1 MNATH
6 EVFNQVEPLVDVNL
20 FAANRAMQDALRFN
34 APALDTAP
42 LQALGAQ
49 VGSAEMQTHA
59 RLANVFTPQLKSHD
73 RFGHR
78 IDQVEFHPSY
88 HALMTAA
95 TAAGLHGTPWGSP
108 HPSPHLSRAAGFM
121 LFTELEP
128 SMLCPISMSYAV
140 TPALRD
146 NPAIYADWA
155 PQLTSRAY
163 DPALKLWKDKAGVTM
178 GMGMTEKQGGSDVRA
193 NTTQA
198 VPAGS
203 DHWGQRFSVTGHK
216 WFFSAPMCDAFLIL
230 AQTPSGLSCLFL
242 PRVLPDGT
250 LNPLFIQRLKDKL
263 GNKANASSE
272 VEFAGA
278 TAWLVGE
285 EGRGV
290 PQILAMG
297 TMTRLDCA
305 LGTSGLMRQALSIAL
320 NHTSQRSAFGKKLI
334 DQPLMKNVL
343 ADLALESEASTALAL
358 RLARSFD
365 LPEDEHERAMQRL
378 LTPVAKFWICKRG
391 SHFAEEA
398 MECLGGNGYVEEG
411 GEGIMARIYR
421 EMPVNSIWE
430 GAGNI
435 MALDLLRA
443 LRKADAAAAL
453 AHELAPARGMHTA
466 LDHLA
471 ESLPI
476 RVEQMATEMEARRL
490 AQDVALAVQAALLAQ
505 QGHADR
511 LPGGLIQKGERHPHH
526 LQFRQRLQLI
536 ASWRPREPA
545 VIEQA
550 EFLFE
555 IELLAALLSVPG
567 VVAGTSDARF
577 DIKGRFLLCPL
588 RQQCLTGAQRQPW
601 QAQADGFTQRG
612 VQSHSAEKGGQRGG
626 FRGWVHDGSGTKRQ
640 PTSCPNCTADTARRD
655 RGGKGECQPGAAFA
669 HPCPLV
675 YNRRVF
681 WNRVDG
687 VSTWPHHDISLL
699 VPRH

>member
-1 MNATH
+1 MNTTH
-6 EVFNQVEPLVDVNL
+6 DVFNQPEPLVDVNL
-20 FAANRAMQDALRFN
+20 FEGNRAMQDALRFN
-34 APALDTAP
+34 APAMATAP
-42 LQALGAQ
+42 LQALGALA
-49 VGSAEMQTHA
+49 GSADMQTHA
-59 RLANVFTPQLKSHD
+59 RLANVFTPQLKSHS

-88 HALMTAA
+88 HALMGAA
-95 TAAGLHGTPWGSP
+95 TAHGLHGTPFADAEQASGTA
-108 HPSPHLSRAAGFM
+108 HLNRAAAFM

-128 SMLCPISMSYAV
+128 SILCPISMTYAV
-140 TPALRD
+140 APALKD

-163 DPALKLWKDKAGVTM
+163 DPALKLWKDKPGVTM

-198 VPAGS
+198 VPDGS
-203 DHWGQRFSVTGHK
+203 DAWGQRFKVTGHK

-250 LNPLFIQRLKDKL
+250 LNGLFIQRLKDKL

-272 VEFAGA
+272 VEFVGA

-305 LGTSGLMRQALSIAL
+305 LGTSALMRQALSLAL
-320 NHTSQRSAFGKKLI
+320 NHTSQRMAFGKRLI
-334 DQPLMKNVL
+334 DQPLMQNVL
-343 ADLALESEASTALAL
+343 ADLALESEAATALAL

-365 LPEDEHERAMQRL
+365 RAASDEHERVMQRL
-378 LTPVAKFWICKRG
+378 LTPVAKFWVCKRG
-391 SHFAEEA
+391 SHFAQEA

-411 GEGIMARIYR
+411 GEGVMARIYR
-421 EMPVNSIWE
+421 EMPLNSIWE

-453 AHELAPARGMHTA
+453 AHELAPAKGMHPA

-471 ESLPI
+471 ERLPV
-476 RVEQMATEMEARRL
+476 RVEEMATEMEARRL

-505 QGHADR
+505 TA
-511 LPGGLIQKGERHPHH
+511 P
-526 LQFRQRLQLI
+526 
-536 ASWRPREPA
+536 PA
-545 VIEQA
+545 VFGAFCESR
-550 EFLFE
+550 
-555 IELLAALLSVPG
+555 LAGHWGHSFGSLGAG
-567 VVAGTSDARF
+567 VDFDAIIAR
-577 DIKGRFLLCPL
+577 
-588 RQQCLTGAQRQPW
+588 AQ
-601 QAQADGFTQRG
+601 
-612 VQSHSAEKGGQRGG
+612 
-626 FRGWVHDGSGTKRQ
+626 
-640 PTSCPNCTADTARRD
+640 
-655 RGGKGECQPGAAFA
+655 
-669 HPCPLV
+669 
-675 YNRRVF
+675 
-681 WNRVDG
+681 
-687 VSTWPHHDISLL
+687 
-699 VPRH
+699 PR